1 MPALTLSIPVR
12 TSLALLLA
20 VAAGAA
26 HAEVVYRAREV
37 LGPAEGSPVWAYALN
52 NTGSVAGNTDDRA
65 WGAPRDSFILKA
77 RGGSA
82 SYTAFQPLG
91 ATYSETYGINDLG
104 DTVGYA
110 MTPSGDTA
118 FLKPSGKEAIALFRD
133 DDRVVGSYASA
144 VNASRVVTGDVV
156 MTNGHRHAFV
166 WKAGVATRLPSLG
179 GKVTFANAINASG
192 VVAGASVR
200 NGRSH
205 AIKWVRGV
213 RIDLGGLGYTDQT
226 GDWAAAIN
234 DAGWVAGFCAVAN
247 YESSGCVW
255 HDGMIDELPPLVPGS
270 SSQALDINNSNV
282 VVGFAS
288 IPFSRGAAVIWTNG
302 VITDLNTLVKLPAG
316 LALDAAQSIN
326 DKGQILAYGVDPV
339 QQRVR
344 HFVLVPVTTP

>member
-1 MPALTLSIPVR
+1 M
-12 TSLALLLA
+12 
-20 VAAGAA
+20 
-26 HAEVVYRAREV
+26 
-37 LGPAEGSPVWAYALN
+37 
-52 NTGSVAGNTDDRA
+52 
-65 WGAPRDSFILKA
+65 
-77 RGGSA
+77 
-82 SYTAFQPLG
+82 
-91 ATYSETYGINDLG
+91 
-104 DTVGYA
+104 
-110 MTPSGDTA
+110 
-118 FLKPSGKEAIALFRD
+118 
-133 DDRVVGSYASA
+133 
-144 VNASRVVTGDVV
+144 TGDVV

-205 AIKWVRGV
+205 AIKWVKGV

-255 HDGMIDELPPLVPGS
+255 HDGVIDELPPLVPGS

-288 IPFSRGAAVIWTNG
+288 IPFSLGAALIWKNG
-302 VITDLNTLVKLPAG
+302 VISDLNTLVKLPAG
-316 LALDAAQSIN
+316 FTLEAAQSIN

-344 HFVLVPVTTP
+344 HFVLVPLTTP